1 MTLPIDRIQT
11 LKQLLNRYNYEYYVL
26 DMPTV
31 PDSEYD
37 ALFNEL
43 LALEQQHPELKTS
56 DSPTQRVGATPL
68 SAFASVTHVL
78 PMLSLANGFNA
89 QDIEEFHQRIVKKLH
104 LENQSIEYVAEPKLD
119 GLAVSLI
126 YQDGMLIR
134 GATRGDGT
142 TGEDVTQ
149 NIKTIK
155 AIPLKLQ
162 GNNIP
167 PLLEVRGEVFL
178 PHRGFEKL
186 NQQQMQKGEKT
197 FANPRNAAA
206 GSLRQLDAKMTAQRP
221 LTMNCY
227 AIGQVENWQPRTQW
241 EVLQQ
246 LQAWQLPVSTLVRQV
261 TGVQGCLAYYELMCK
276 QRNTLGFDI
285 DGVVYKLNNLA
296 LQQQMGTVSRA
307 PRWAIAHKLP
317 PQEVLTQV
325 LEIQIQVGRTGALT
339 PVAKLQAVQVGGVT
353 VTNAT
358 LHNPDEI
365 KRKDIRIGD
374 TVIIRRAGDVIPE
387 VVQVVLDKRP
397 PDSQVFQF
405 PNLCFC
411 QRPIQF
417 TDKAVPRCAPNPH
430 CPYQLK
436 PAIAHFVSR
445 TALDIEGIGDKLIEQ
460 LVDKQLVTKLS
471 DVYRL
476 THTQWAGLERM
487 GDKSAD
493 NILLA
498 LEKSKNTTLA
508 RFIYSLGIREV
519 GESTAKNLVAHF
531 GSLEKLMQAD
541 TVALQ
546 QVVDVGEKIAASIYE
561 FFQNTENQTLI
572 NELRNLG
579 IQWQETQ
586 IIRANENAVLAG
598 QIIVLTGGLNNFSRD
613 DLKQRLEQLG
623 AKVSGS
629 VSKKTTVVIAGE
641 NAGSKLE
648 KARELGI
655 KVLDETELLA
665 WLAQLEQ

>member
-1 MTLPIDRIQT
+1 MTPADRIQA
-11 LKQLLNRYNYEYYVL
+11 LKKLLNQYNYQYYVL
-26 DMPTV
+26 DTPTV
-31 PDSEYD
+31 PDAEYD
-37 ALFNEL
+37 TLFNEL
-43 LALEQQHPELKTS
+43 LALEQQYPELQTL
-56 DSPTQRVGATPL
+56 DSPTQRVGAAPL
-68 SAFASVTHVL
+68 NEFASVTHTL
-78 PMLSLANGFNA
+78 PMLSLANGFKA
-89 QDIEEFHQRIVKKLH
+89 PDIEEFHQRILKKLN
-104 LENQSIEYVAEPKLD
+104 LNNQAIEYVAEPKLD
-119 GLAVSLI
+119 GLAVSLL
-126 YQDGMLIR
+126 YQNGFLVR
-134 GATRGDGT
+134 AATRGDGT

-155 AIPLKLQ
+155 AIPLKLH
-162 GNNIP
+162 GDNIP

-178 PHRGFEKL
+178 PHKGFEKL
-186 NQQQMQKGEKT
+186 NQIQLQKGEKT

-206 GSLRQLDAKMTAQRP
+206 GSLRQLDAKMTAKRP

-227 AIGQVENWQPRTQW
+227 AIGQVEGWQPLTQW

-246 LQAWQLPVSTLVRQV
+246 LQVWQLPVSNLVRLV
-261 TGVQGCLAYYELMCK
+261 TGVQGCLSYYEQMCK

-285 DGVVYKLNNLA
+285 DGVVYKLNDLA

-317 PQEVLTQV
+317 PQEMLTQV
-325 LEIQIQVGRTGALT
+325 LDIQIQVGRTGALT

-397 PDSQVFQF
+397 TDSQVFEF
-405 PNLCFC
+405 PTVCFC

-417 TDKAVPRCAPNPH
+417 TEKAIPRCAPNPS

-436 PAIAHFVSR
+436 PVIAHFVSR

-471 DVYRL
+471 DLYCL
-476 THTQWAGLERM
+476 THTQWASLERM

-493 NILLA
+493 NILIA

-519 GESTAKNLVAHF
+519 GEATAKNLVAHF

-541 TVALQ
+541 IMALQ

-561 FFQNTENQTLI
+561 FFQNAENQTLI
-572 NELRNLG
+572 KDLKDLG
-579 IQWQETQ
+579 IQWQETTNVSSHQ
-586 IIRANENAVLAG
+586 NATLAG
-598 QIIVLTGGLNNFSRD
+598 QIIVLTGSLNSFSRD

-629 VSKKTTVVIAGE
+629 VSKKTTLVIAGE
-641 NAGSKLE
+641 SAGSKLE

-655 KVLDETELLA
+655 EVLDESGLLK
-665 WLAQLEQ
+665 WLEKIEQ

>member
-1 MTLPIDRIQT
+1 M
-11 LKQLLNRYNYEYYVL
+11 
-26 DMPTV
+26 
-31 PDSEYD
+31 
-37 ALFNEL
+37 
-43 LALEQQHPELKTS
+43 
-56 DSPTQRVGATPL
+56 
-68 SAFASVTHVL
+68 
-78 PMLSLANGFNA
+78 
-89 QDIEEFHQRIVKKLH
+89 
-104 LENQSIEYVAEPKLD
+104 
-119 GLAVSLI
+119 
-126 YQDGMLIR
+126 
-134 GATRGDGT
+134 
-142 TGEDVTQ
+142 
-149 NIKTIK
+149 
-155 AIPLKLQ
+155 
-162 GNNIP
+162 
-167 PLLEVRGEVFL
+167 
-178 PHRGFEKL
+178 
-186 NQQQMQKGEKT
+186 
-197 FANPRNAAA
+197 
-206 GSLRQLDAKMTAQRP
+206 
-221 LTMNCY
+221 
-227 AIGQVENWQPRTQW
+227 
-241 EVLQQ
+241 
-246 LQAWQLPVSTLVRQV
+246 
-261 TGVQGCLAYYELMCK
+261 
-276 QRNTLGFDI
+276 
-285 DGVVYKLNNLA
+285 
-296 LQQQMGTVSRA
+296 
-307 PRWAIAHKLP
+307 
-317 PQEVLTQV
+317 
-325 LEIQIQVGRTGALT
+325 
-339 PVAKLQAVQVGGVT
+339 
-353 VTNAT
+353 
-358 LHNPDEI
+358 
-365 KRKDIRIGD
+365 
-374 TVIIRRAGDVIPE
+374 
-387 VVQVVLDKRP
+387 VQVVLHKRP

-405 PNLCFC
+405 PSLCFC

-417 TDKAVPRCAPNPH
+417 TDKAVPRCAPNPN

-460 LVDKQLVTKLS
+460 LVDKQLVAKLS
-471 DVYRL
+471 DLYRL

-561 FFQNTENQTLI
+561 FFQNTENQILI
-572 NELRNLG
+572 NDLRNLG